1 MRVALRKVATTPRE
15 RTTARMMRADFGG
28 LDDDDQFAADE
39 AIALI

>member
-15 RTTARMMRADFGG
+15 RTNARMMRADFGG
-28 LDDDDQFAADE
+28 LDDDQFADAD